1 MKNINILGLTYTIE
15 EVEQVDK
22 NTRLFGEVDFVKQ
35 TIKIEKGLT
44 EEKKLNVLLH
54 EVLHAIFA
62 ELNFTNENENE
73 HLIQSLANA
82 LYQILKSNN
91 INV

>member
-1 MKNINILGLTYTIE
+1 MKKINILGLTYTIE

-22 NTRLFGEVDFVKQ
+22 NTRLFGEINYVDQ
-35 TIKIEKGLT
+35 TIKLEKGLS

-54 EVLHAIFA
+54 EIIHAVF
-62 ELNFTNENENE
+62 EQLNFEKENENE